1 MPPKDKPHM
10 NIVVIGHIDNGKST
24 LMGHLL
30 VLTGAVTDREL
41 REMEKIAKE
50 YAHEEQK
57 FAYFMDS
64 LAEERKRGITIDLS
78 FRKFETKS
86 KYFTIIDAP
95 GHADF
100 VKNMITGASQADA
113 AVLVVSGKD
122 TDFQGGMSDTG
133 QTREHAFLAKTLGV
147 KQMIVAIN
155 KMDDASYNYSEARF
169 KECKEEISKLLT
181 TVGYNV
187 KEIQFIPT
195 SALMGENM
203 NSKCD
208 KIKWYTGPTLVEAL
222 DNLKIPEKP
231 TNLPLRLPVQD
242 VYKIKGAG
250 VVPVGR
256 VETGKL
262 KVNDKI
268 IVMPTEFKGDVRS
281 IEMHHEGITEAIP
294 GDNIG
299 FNVRGATIK
308 DLHRGDVVGLETNP
322 PNVVNPA
329 DAMSCQIIC
338 IWHPTAIAIGYTPVV
353 HAHTTQVAM
362 KFVELTK
369 KIDPKTGQVMEDK
382 PQFIKKND
390 AAVVKLAPIKKM
402 CMEKYK
408 DFQELGRLAI
418 RDMGRTVAVGVVLD
432 VLRGQGEPPAQ

>member
-30 VLTGAVTDREL
+30 VLTGAVTEREL

-57 FAYFMDS
+57 FAYFMDN

-113 AVLVVSGKD
+113 AILVVSGKD

-155 KMDDASYNYSEARF
+155 KMDAYDYSEARF

-181 TVGYNV
+181 TVGY
-187 KEIQFIPT
+187 K
-195 SALMGENM
+195 
-203 NSKCD
+203 
-208 KIKWYTGPTLVEAL
+208 
-222 DNLKIPEKP
+222 
-231 TNLPLRLPVQD
+231 LR
-242 VYKIKGAG
+242 
-250 VVPVGR
+250 
-256 VETGKL
+256 KL
-262 KVNDKI
+262 H
-268 IVMPTEFKGDVRS
+268 S
-281 IEMHHEGITEAIP
+281 
-294 GDNIG
+294 
-299 FNVRGATIK
+299 
-308 DLHRGDVVGLETNP
+308 
-322 PNVVNPA
+322 
-329 DAMSCQIIC
+329 
-338 IWHPTAIAIGYTPVV
+338 
-353 HAHTTQVAM
+353 
-362 KFVELTK
+362 
-369 KIDPKTGQVMEDK
+369 
-382 PQFIKKND
+382 
-390 AAVVKLAPIKKM
+390 
-402 CMEKYK
+402 
-408 DFQELGRLAI
+408 FQHLL
-418 RDMGRTVAVGVVLD
+418 
-432 VLRGQGEPPAQ
+432 

>member
-1 MPPKDKPHM
+1 M
-10 NIVVIGHIDNGKST
+10 DN
-24 LMGHLL
+24 
-30 VLTGAVTDREL
+30 
-41 REMEKIAKE
+41 
-50 YAHEEQK
+50 
-57 FAYFMDS
+57 
-64 LAEERKRGITIDLS
+64 LAEERKRGITIDLA

-155 KMDDASYNYSEARF
+155 KMDEAGWNYKEERF
-169 KECKEEISKLLT
+169 KECKDEISKLLT

-195 SALMGENM
+195 SALVGENM
-203 NSKCD
+203 NSKCS
-208 KIKWYTGPTLVEAL
+208 KIPWFTGPTLIEAL
-222 DNLKIPEKP
+222 DALKIPEKP
-231 TNLPLRLPVQD
+231 TNLALRLPVQD

-268 IVMPTEFKGDVRS
+268 IVMPTEFRGEVRS

-299 FNVRGATIK
+299 FNIRGATIK
-308 DLHRGDVVGLETNP
+308 DLHRGDVVGLESNP
-322 PNVVNPA
+322 PNVLNPA
-329 DAMSCQIIC
+329 DAASCQIIC

-353 HAHTTQVAM
+353 HAHTLQVAM

-369 KIDPKTGQVMEDK
+369 KIDPRTGQVMEDK

-402 CMEKYK
+402 CVEKYK

-418 RDMGRTVAVGVVLD
+418 RDMGRTVAVGVILD
-432 VLRGQGEPPAQ
+432 ILRGQGEPEAPQ